1 MLGGDAADR
10 GVESG
15 CRRHDPHIGRSALG
29 DDRGDLGAA
38 LGEAGL
44 QGGDVV
50 VGQDDRLGGHC
61 RGHAGA
67 ARQAAGGQARAG
79 RREQA
84 VTVPVVA
91 AGELHHQV
99 AAGGAAGQAHGR
111 HRRLGAGGHE
121 AHLLRGR
128 HSAADLLGQER
139 LGGGGGAEGQAAGG
153 GRLDRGDNLRVGV
166 AQERRAPRTH
176 QVHIAAALGVSDVG
190 ATRRGDEPRRA
201 AHRAEGA
208 HGGVDAPGDDGASR
222 LEQGGVGGV
231 SRVGGGG
238 GCGLRL
244 LSHGDPV
251 DEETGQGRFG
261 RWPRAGRG

>member
-1 MLGGDAADR
+1 MLGGHTADR
-10 GVESG
+10 GVEAG
-15 CRRHDPHIGRSALG
+15 RRWHDPHVGRGALG
-29 DDRGDLGAA
+29 DDRGDLAAA

-50 VGQDDRLGGHC
+50 VGQDDRLGGHR
-61 RGHAGA
+61 RGYAGA

-99 AAGGAAGQAHGR
+99 AARGAAGQAHGR

-139 LGGGGGAEGQAAGG
+139 LCGGGGAEGQAAGG
-153 GRLDRGDNLRVGV
+153 GRLDRGDDLRVGV
-166 AQERRAPRTH
+166 AQECRAP
-176 QVHIAAALGVSDVG
+176 
-190 ATRRGDEPRRA
+190 
-201 AHRAEGA
+201 
-208 HGGVDAPGDDGASR
+208 
-222 LEQGGVGGV
+222 
-231 SRVGGGG
+231 
-238 GCGLRL
+238 
-244 LSHGDPV
+244 
-251 DEETGQGRFG
+251 
-261 RWPRAGRG
+261 